1 MKTNKL
7 YCVAEVIAVS
17 KTRAE
22 VIKSISFVIE
32 ALYFGILSPII

>member
-1 MKTNKL
+1 MTNKH
-7 YCVAEVIAVS
+7 YCMTEVIAVS
-17 KTRAE
+17 KTWAE